1 MNATL
6 TYLKRYVL
14 WNNVTNRDYKKFP
27 SREISCEKPFFE
39 FKKDVSGAFYNSEL
53 YRNIEY
59 RYKNEVFRSSF
70 IEFLRSTGTTSFIII
85 KDDTILFEE
94 YFNNYDRGS
103 VNTAFS
109 ISKSFTSALV
119 GIAIDEGY
127 IKSLDDKVHDYIPE
141 LKGKVSDS
149 LNLRHLLTMSSGI
162 KYYTSYYPWADEPKS
177 YHYPDLKNLVLR
189 HVKQEY
195 EPGQYFKYANY
206 NTILL
211 GILLERSTN
220 NSPVEYLQNKIWKPL
235 QMEFTAGWSMDSK
248 KTLFPKME
256 SGINAR
262 SIDFAKFGRLFMNLG
277 KWDNKQIIS
286 NKWVEE
292 SVSPLQ
298 IPDDQYY
305 ISKNFYPYSMF
316 FKDTRLYYK
325 YGWWGLKTSNGNY
338 DFLAIGM
345 LGQFIYVCPQK
356 RIIIVRNGS
365 KWGKI
370 GWWPGLLREL
380 TQKL

>member
-162 KYYTSYYPWADEPKS
+162 KY
-177 YHYPDLKNLVLR
+177 
-189 HVKQEY
+189 
-195 EPGQYFKYANY
+195 
-206 NTILL
+206 
-211 GILLERSTN
+211 
-220 NSPVEYLQNKIWKPL
+220 
-235 QMEFTAGWSMDSK
+235 
-248 KTLFPKME
+248 
-256 SGINAR
+256 
-262 SIDFAKFGRLFMNLG
+262 
-277 KWDNKQIIS
+277 
-286 NKWVEE
+286 
-292 SVSPLQ
+292 
-298 IPDDQYY
+298 
-305 ISKNFYPYSMF
+305 
-316 FKDTRLYYK
+316 
-325 YGWWGLKTSNGNY
+325 
-338 DFLAIGM
+338 
-345 LGQFIYVCPQK
+345 
-356 RIIIVRNGS
+356 
-365 KWGKI
+365 
-370 GWWPGLLREL
+370 
-380 TQKL
+380 